1 MALQVLSPDEFVFP
15 HPFTCFED
23 GFLCVGGDLHPE
35 RLLLAYQFGI
45 FPWYSEGDPL
55 LWWTPYPRMVLYLDE
70 LKLSKSLMTT
80 IRKEHFR
87 VTFDRNFQYVI
98 DQCSKVPRRGQDG
111 TWITSEMKKA
121 YYNLHKLG
129 FAHSVEVWN
138 SDKIVGGLYGIA
150 LGKIFYGESMFY
162 HEPNASK
169 VGFAALCDRL
179 KQHDFELVDCQQE
192 TAYMASFG
200 AKTIPAQHF
209 IHELRVNALRNRNP
223 GTWRNTSVSMEHK

>member
-70 LKLSKSLMTT
+70 LKVSKSLKST
-80 IRKEHFR
+80 IRKEAFS
-87 VTFDRNFQYVI
+87 VTFDTNFAYVI

-111 TWITSEMKKA
+111 TWITAEMKRA
-121 YYNLHKLG
+121 YQGLHNMG
-129 FAHSVEVWN
+129 FAHSVEVW
-138 SDKIVGGLYGIA
+138 KGGAIVGGLYGIA

-169 VGFAALCDRL
+169 VGFAALCGRL
-179 KQHDFELVDCQQE
+179 EQHDFELVDCQQE

-200 AKTIPAQHF
+200 ARTIPAQEF
-209 IHELRVNALRNRNP
+209 IRQLRLNALRERDE
-223 GTWRNTSVSMEHK
+223 GTWDISSHSNEKP

>member
-1 MALQVLSPDEFVFP
+1 MALQVLSPDQLVFP
-15 HPFTCFED
+15 HPFTCFDD
-23 GFLCVGGDLHPE
+23 GFLCVGANLDPD

-55 LWWTPYPRMVLYLDE
+55 LWWTPYPRMVLFLQE
-70 LKLSKSLMTT
+70 LKLSKSLKTI
-80 IRKEHFR
+80 IRKQHFT
-87 VTFDRNFQYVI
+87 VTFDTNFQYVI

-111 TWITSEMKKA
+111 TWITPEMKAA
-121 YYNLHKLG
+121 YLELHNLG

-138 SDKIVGGLYGIA
+138 GDTIVGGLYGIA

-179 KQHDFELVDCQQE
+179 IKNDFKFVDCQQE
-192 TAYMASFG
+192 TDYMASFG
-200 AKTIPAQHF
+200 AKTISAQGF
-209 IHELRVNALRNRNP
+209 MQELRMNALRDRDGGSWNAIN
-223 GTWRNTSVSMEHK
+223 